1 MDYKIIFGIQHVKT
15 YGYTDI
21 LLPDFKVDDIP

>member
-1 MDYKIIFGIQHVKT
+1 MEYKILFGKHVET

-21 LLPDFKVDDIP
+21 ILPDFKVDDIP